1 MTTSPAASKTTSADS
16 PLDFEKA
23 LAELEQQVH
32 RLEGGEL
39 SLEEALKAF
48 ESGVQLTRQCQQALD
63 QAEQKVSLLLARADG
78 SVDSQ
83 PFSPARDDA

>member
-1 MTTSPAASKTTSADS
+1 MTTAKNTPTSHDS

-39 SLEEALKAF
+39 SLEEALQAF

-63 QAEQKVSLLLARADG
+63 QAEQKVQLLLARADG
-78 SVDSQ
+78 RIDSQ
-83 PFSPARDDA
+83 PFTPTRDDA